1 MTTKRISSK
10 PCPSNLQPALR
21 SASKRRETVSTSPKA
36 KRRQNGESAKEPSKN
51 GSKADTIRAAST
63 AKRSKPSS
71 RKSSPR
77 PSEGSFSLAF
87 DKYELRDIARCA
99 RFDKQSPE
107 AWAKSAVL
115 GWIPETLEAI
125 REPRM
130 PARERAA
137 KANKAQFLM
146 ELFHKGILRDELQ
159 LSPTLYAALNIV
171 SAWESWTF
179 GEMCRLT
186 LISLLES
193 EYGDMLMI
201 IEGNHHSRREKA
213 WAREHQASLAPLMKS
228 LGWDGTKITRE
239 EEAA

>member
-1 MTTKRISSK
+1 MTRKSISSK
-10 PCPSNLQPALR
+10 PCQSNNQPALR
-21 SASKRRETVSTSPKA
+21 SASKRLETVSTSPKA

-51 GSKADTIRAAST
+51 GSKAGASRAALPSMP
-63 AKRSKPSS
+63 SKPSS
-71 RKSSPR
+71 PK
-77 PSEGSFSLAF
+77 PSGNQRRSLALAF
-87 DKYELRDIARCA
+87 DKQELRDIARCA
-99 RFDKQSPE
+99 RFDKQSPD
-107 AWAKSAVL
+107 AWAKSALL
-115 GWIPETLEAI
+115 GWTSETLEAI

-130 PARERAA
+130 SARERAA

-159 LSPTLYAALNIV
+159 LSPTLYDALNIV
-171 SAWESWTF
+171 AAWESWTF

-186 LISLLES
+186 MISLLES
-193 EYGDMLMI
+193 EYGEMLAI

>member
-1 MTTKRISSK
+1 MFMTTKRVSQK

-21 SASKRRETVSTSPKA
+21 GASKRRETASTSPKA
-36 KRRQNGESAKEPSKN
+36 KRQKNGGSAKERSNN
-51 GSKADTIRAAST
+51 GSNVGANRAAST
-63 AKRSKPSS
+63 AKRSKA
-71 RKSSPR
+71 SSPSPL
-77 PSEGSFSLAF
+77 PSGSLALAF
-87 DKYELRDIARCA
+87 DKQELADIARCA

-159 LSPTLYAALNIV
+159 LSPTLYDALSIV
-171 SAWESWTF
+171 AAWESWTF
-179 GEMCRLT
+179 GEMCRIT

-193 EYGDMLMI
+193 EYGEMLGI
-201 IEGNHHSRREKA
+201 IGSERASKGEKV
-213 WAREHQASLAPLMKS
+213 WAKAHQSALAPLMKS
-228 LGWDGTKITRE
+228 LGWNGSIITRE